1 MNQKIKRSIKEIDIK
16 SKIYYIG
23 VILLAL
29 AAVIAGIVTK
39 GETVKNVL
47 FNHDD
52 VFMDFFNSV
61 NNCGFAYD
69 AYDEFGVIYP
79 PLVVLFY
86 KATSLLFPAKLAA
99 QEIKASSLG
108 MIIFTIYTVACVML
122 LIKCIKKYK
131 IGNGLDK
138 FLFAVSMFL
147 SVPMIFLLERG
158 NILILVISLLFVYL
172 YGYDSEKASTRH
184 LAYICLAIAV
194 SIKLY
199 PVVFGLLLLR
209 KKKNFK
215 NIAWC
220 VFYGII
226 FFFVPFIFIGGFSQL
241 FVLIKNIL
249 YTSSMFGNKGYG
261 FKVNITNTFA
271 MFGDLLHHSYIFE
284 SIGNAVMISAVIIG
298 VLLILFG
305 KFNSNWK
312 LYAIISLFLVMV
324 PGFSYVYS
332 IAYMLIPLV
341 AFLNEKKTRKSDYIY
356 LLLFIL
362 QFGLFIAK
370 KDELFSQFEGS
381 ELALNITTLI
391 ESVVLLLMMA
401 MLYLDGIITTF
412 KSYKGKKIL
421 HIPTKA
427 VASVAMAGIV
437 LVCCVFSVYYTPTK
451 SGFSITSVD
460 CFQIDEDNQK
470 DQKTLEDFYEF
481 AKKNFNNQKVL
492 AFPKID
498 LTTKLSD
505 IASNV
510 SYYDIS
516 YYDNSVKTQKGIE
529 KCKAE
534 YIVIY
539 NAMKADINNTDK
551 QLSKNEKNQYLQM
564 YRDISKYCWSKGYN
578 ELKTF
583 TVNDDIDITV
593 WQRGNGKNKKEW
605 TNGGKGTRDNPY
617 LISTAVQLNN
627 FSKFVNAGA
636 RFKNKYIMLTNDI
649 DMKDIKDFKPIG
661 YERNNNYFKGIF
673 DGNGYSIKNLN
684 IVVENYKDVFD
695 DDIKNDVALFGKLCG
710 KIVNLTVE
718 NSTFKGFCAAVF
730 ARSCSNSNNAIINCI
745 SKNNTIIGTRCGE
758 IVDDYCGSIRSV
770 LAINNKCTSKGYKN
784 VVAYTDT
791 NNNIES
797 CYTDT
802 LYKKDNYRY
811 LPYDVMTNQAFVD
824 SLNDSAN
831 HYNDQIHLEYTSLI
845 HKIYY
850 NKGKTSKD
858 IDEMKYPDP
867 SVKLSQWVLNGGQLA
882 LTHNK

>member
-23 VILLAL
+23 IILLAL
-29 AAVIAGIVTK
+29 VAVIAGIVTK

-158 NILILVISLLFVYL
+158 NILILVISLLFVFL

-305 KFNSNWK
+305 K
-312 LYAIISLFLVMV
+312 
-324 PGFSYVYS
+324 
-332 IAYMLIPLV
+332 
-341 AFLNEKKTRKSDYIY
+341 
-356 LLLFIL
+356 
-362 QFGLFIAK
+362 
-370 KDELFSQFEGS
+370 
-381 ELALNITTLI
+381 
-391 ESVVLLLMMA
+391 
-401 MLYLDGIITTF
+401 
-412 KSYKGKKIL
+412 
-421 HIPTKA
+421 
-427 VASVAMAGIV
+427 
-437 LVCCVFSVYYTPTK
+437 
-451 SGFSITSVD
+451 
-460 CFQIDEDNQK
+460 
-470 DQKTLEDFYEF
+470 
-481 AKKNFNNQKVL
+481 
-492 AFPKID
+492 
-498 LTTKLSD
+498 
-505 IASNV
+505 
-510 SYYDIS
+510 
-516 YYDNSVKTQKGIE
+516 
-529 KCKAE
+529 
-534 YIVIY
+534 
-539 NAMKADINNTDK
+539 
-551 QLSKNEKNQYLQM
+551 
-564 YRDISKYCWSKGYN
+564 
-578 ELKTF
+578 
-583 TVNDDIDITV
+583 
-593 WQRGNGKNKKEW
+593 
-605 TNGGKGTRDNPY
+605 
-617 LISTAVQLNN
+617 ISTAIGSFMQLFL
-627 FSKFVNAGA
+627 FS
-636 RFKNKYIMLTNDI
+636 
-649 DMKDIKDFKPIG
+649 
-661 YERNNNYFKGIF
+661 
-673 DGNGYSIKNLN
+673 
-684 IVVENYKDVFD
+684 
-695 DDIKNDVALFGKLCG
+695 
-710 KIVNLTVE
+710 
-718 NSTFKGFCAAVF
+718 
-730 ARSCSNSNNAIINCI
+730 
-745 SKNNTIIGTRCGE
+745 
-758 IVDDYCGSIRSV
+758 
-770 LAINNKCTSKGYKN
+770 
-784 VVAYTDT
+784 
-791 NNNIES
+791 
-797 CYTDT
+797 
-802 LYKKDNYRY
+802 
-811 LPYDVMTNQAFVD
+811 
-824 SLNDSAN
+824 
-831 HYNDQIHLEYTSLI
+831 
-845 HKIYY
+845 
-850 NKGKTSKD
+850 
-858 IDEMKYPDP
+858 
-867 SVKLSQWVLNGGQLA
+867 W
-882 LTHNK
+882 